1 VKQQTMNQKLAAVQ
15 QLGVTQLR
23 AKYLEVFGEPT
34 RTGRQFENRRA
45 TGLMQSMIAQ
55 VIPSGRRH

>member
-1 VKQQTMNQKLAAVQ
+1 MERMVW
-15 QLGVTQLR
+15 
-23 AKYLEVFGEPT
+23 
-34 RTGRQFENRRA
+34 GRETPRSGRIDPIRSELTEAGSQFENRRA